1 MTDREYMAIG
11 RATMRAAAE
20 LPEGWGLEIRLER
33 NAGTVYFTDPDGYEM
48 SLDNDAELFSGRINA
63 AINQAI
69 ADAVEREDDDD

>member
-1 MTDREYMAIG
+1 MNDQEYMAIG

-48 SLDNDAELFSGRINA
+48 QLDLGHIQFSSQINA
-63 AINQAI
+63 SIDQAI